1 MYYIK
6 AMDSKSKYSRQWI
19 KHRTLAAARF
29 WYGSDIVEGSQWMVS
44 KNTIPGV
51 WDACL
56 IYVVKNGNL
65 KKTNDEA
72 LFF

>member
-6 AMDSKSKYSRQWI
+6 AMDSKSKYSRQWT

-29 WYGSDIVEGSQWMVS
+29 WYGSDVVEGSQWMVS
-44 KNTIPGV
+44 KKTVPGA
-51 WDACL
+51 WDACP